1 MKVLSLFLILASS
14 ARAFSPIPGTI
25 SKHQKIENRVLRVAF
40 EDEIGAQQPL
50 GFFDPLGLLKD
61 ADAAKFNRLRYVE
74 IKHGRVCMLAVLGH
88 IVTTAGVRLPGDIDL
103 SGTSF
108 ASIPSGL
115 AALPAIP
122 SAGLFQ
128 IAAFIGFLEL
138 AVMKDVVGG
147 EFVGDFRNNFIDFG
161 WDLLSP
167 EEQDRK
173 RGIEL
178 NNGRAAQMGIL
189 GLMVHEMLPTH
200 DPYVINGLV
209 GYPVDFN
216 AGF

>member
-1 MKVLSLFLILASS
+1 
-14 ARAFSPIPGTI
+14 
-25 SKHQKIENRVLRVAF
+25 
-40 EDEIGAQQPL
+40 
-50 GFFDPLGLLKD
+50 
-61 ADAAKFNRLRYVE
+61 
-74 IKHGRVCMLAVLGH
+74 
-88 IVTTAGVRLPGDIDL
+88 
-103 SGTSF
+103 
-108 ASIPSGL
+108 
-115 AALPAIP
+115 
-122 SAGLFQ
+122 
-128 IAAFIGFLEL
+128 
-138 AVMKDVVGG
+138 MKDVVGG

-178 NNGRAAQMGIL
+178 NNGRAAQIGIL